1 MFRDQRER
9 PDRKAAQRAT
19 RIDDT
24 RVSLLRR
31 RNLCT
36 NFWPEDDV
44 LMIELSEIHRRLADY
59 LGTGLLSLKVLASG
73 WETTVFEFATEA
85 ASPRLPLIPSRTPLV
100 LRFYQ
105 GTLADAKGARE
116 NFNIAKLSSLGYCV
130 PKPFGYEPDHEVVGA
145 PFLIMER
152 VPGGPL
158 FATRSFPSAFK
169 TFSLGFFGFVRAQ
182 VRLHQ
187 MELRQT
193 GLDEIPRA
201 FTPPGVQ
208 AQAPLLDR
216 MLKLIEHRVEEG
228 PLPGLK
234 EAHSRLSA
242 RAAEFRI
249 APSSIVHMDYHPQ
262 NVVVKGFRVNG
273 VIDWVNTDIGD
284 RHLDAAMTAAILS
297 SSALEH
303 PRWMRDNVAGNS
315 LRALFASLYI
325 PLYHAMAPLDF
336 ERFRYC
342 QAVASL
348 LRLSMLGMMRA
359 RGAEVVGFRPEAIG
373 EVTPAVVR
381 LLSRY
386 AARKSGA
393 SVRLDMAKPFAI

>member
-1 MFRDQRER
+1 M
-9 PDRKAAQRAT
+9 
-19 RIDDT
+19 
-24 RVSLLRR
+24 L
-31 RNLCT
+31 
-36 NFWPEDDV
+36 
-44 LMIELSEIHRRLADY
+44 ELAEIHSRLADY
-59 LGTGLLSLKVLASG
+59 LGAPLLSLKVLASG
-73 WETTVFEFATEA
+73 WETTVFEFATG
-85 ASPRLPLIPSRTPLV
+85 ASSSRLPLLPSRMPLV

-105 GTLADAKGARE
+105 GPFADAKGARE
-116 NFNIAKLSSLGYCV
+116 NFTIAKLSEVGFSV
-130 PKPFGYEPDHEVVGA
+130 PKPYGYEPSHEVLGA
-145 PFLIMER
+145 PFLIMQR
-152 VPGGPL
+152 VAGGPL

-187 MELRQT
+187 MELRKS

-201 FTPPGVQ
+201 YTAEGLE
-208 AQAPLLDR
+208 AGAPLLDR
-216 MLKLIEHRVEEG
+216 MLKIIEHRVEQG

-234 EAHSRLSA
+234 EACARLAA
-242 RAAEFRI
+242 RAAEFRS
-249 APSSIVHMDYHPQ
+249 APLSLLHMDYHPQ
-262 NVVVKGFRVNG
+262 NVVVQGLRVNG

-315 LRALFASLYI
+315 LRTLFTSLYI

-393 SVRLDMAKPFAI
+393 AVRLEQAKPFPV

>member
-1 MFRDQRER
+1 M
-9 PDRKAAQRAT
+9 
-19 RIDDT
+19 
-24 RVSLLRR
+24 L
-31 RNLCT
+31 
-36 NFWPEDDV
+36 
-44 LMIELSEIHRRLADY
+44 ELAEIQARLADY
-59 LGTGLLSLKVLASG
+59 LGTPLLSLKVLASG
-73 WETTVFEFATEA
+73 WETTVFEFATA
-85 ASPRLPLIPSRTPLV
+85 ADSPRMAQMPSRTPMV

-105 GTLADAKGARE
+105 GTFADAKGARE
-116 NFNIAKLSSLGYCV
+116 NSTIAKLSSAGFCV
-130 PKPFGYEPDHEVVGA
+130 PKPYTYEPAHEVLGA

-169 TFSLGFFGFVRAQ
+169 TFSLGFFAFVRAQ

-187 MELRQT
+187 MELRKS
-193 GLDEIPRA
+193 GLDQIPRA
-201 FTPPGVQ
+201 YAPEGID
-208 AQAPLLDR
+208 ANAPLLDR
-216 MLKLIEHRVEEG
+216 MLRIIEQRVDQG

-234 EAHSRLSA
+234 EAHARLAA
-242 RAAEFRI
+242 RAAEFHN
-249 APSSIVHMDYHPQ
+249 APLSLVHMDYHPQ
-262 NVVVKGFRVNG
+262 NVVVSGLRVNG

-303 PRWMRDNVAGNS
+303 PRWMRDNAAGNS
-315 LRALFASLYI
+315 LRALFTSLYI

-348 LRLSMLGMMRA
+348 LRLSMLGIMRT
-359 RGAEVVGFRPEAIG
+359 RGAEVAGFRPEAIA

-393 SVRLDMAKPFAI
+393 AVRLDLATPFPV